1 MKIGRPSKLTIG
13 ALLIGGVFLLQAIL
27 LYYPKAPTWDAAFY
41 YSYARSLV
49 FDGDINLVN
58 DIVLAYP
65 TGGEHFTSKQFHT
78 DLTTTGHLQNTFALG
93 AALFWVPWLALARS
107 AELFLVDPGSL
118 TGYEVPFI
126 TGAALISA
134 LLVLIAFLLLYR
146 RLTAYFNWSSA
157 IIGVLTLMFTTPL
170 LHYQFHNGFYSH
182 AASAFIVTLCF
193 LWWWRSYDKPMQPRA
208 ALVMGGLLGFSML
221 VRWQHAIY
229 VVLPGLSVLWWW
241 WRQPGAE
248 KRQALR
254 PAAVSLLLTAGSL
267 LLVFS
272 IQLVLWKVYFNS
284 WLTIPQGDFYVDYR
298 PLWLLPTLF
307 SPFRGLL
314 PWMPVALPALIGLL
328 LLARKN
334 PYLVVPLFVVLLL
347 ALYVNASTRDW
358 FGGGGY
364 GPRRFTSELPI
375 WALGYTALLAALAPR
390 LRVWVG
396 GLLAALLIVH
406 QWILLAF
413 GIPEELG
420 GRVTSMAPTYT
431 WEETTWTE
439 FGRSL
444 LAHIPDLP
452 TIIVQ
457 GESPLWKW
465 QHNIPTLRTELLV
478 WVIVT
483 VLVALCCGV
492 IIRLWRVD
500 TGSEPDGSG

>member
-1 MKIGRPSKLTIG
+1 M
-13 ALLIGGVFLLQAIL
+13 
-27 LYYPKAPTWDAAFY
+27 
-41 YSYARSLV
+41 
-49 FDGDINLVN
+49 
-58 DIVLAYP
+58 
-65 TGGEHFTSKQFHT
+65 
-78 DLTTTGHLQNTFALG
+78 
-93 AALFWVPWLALARS
+93 
-107 AELFLVDPGSL
+107 FLVDPGSL
-118 TGYEVPFI
+118 TGYEVPSLPERHSYQHPGPDRFPVTLPSTHCVFQLVVCHYRRADI
-126 TGAALISA
+126 DVHHAIVALP
-134 LLVLIAFLLLYR
+134 VPQRFLL
-146 RLTAYFNWSSA
+146 
-157 IIGVLTLMFTTPL
+157 
-170 LHYQFHNGFYSH
+170 H

-193 LWWWRSYDKPMQPRA
+193 CGGGAPDDKPMQTRA
-208 ALVMGGLLGFSML
+208 ALVMGGLPVSQCSCVGSTPSTSSCPACPSYGGGGGNPE
-221 VRWQHAIY
+221 QKTSGIA
-229 VVLPGLSVLWWW
+229 PGSGLL
-241 WRQPGAE
+241 A
-248 KRQALR
+248 ALL
-254 PAAVSLLLTAGSL
+254 PAACYSS
-267 LLVFS
+267 FS

-298 PLWLLPTLF
+298 PLAAAHPL

-431 WEETTWTE
+431 WRRRHGRNSPILARTYPRPADNHRARRILYGNGSTTYPRCAPNYL
-439 FGRSL
+439 FG
-444 LAHIPDLP
+444 
-452 TIIVQ
+452 
-457 GESPLWKW
+457 
-465 QHNIPTLRTELLV
+465 
-478 WVIVT
+478 
-483 VLVALCCGV
+483 
-492 IIRLWRVD
+492 
-500 TGSEPDGSG
+500 